1 MSVRVCG
8 LKIDAQ
14 TDSCEL
20 PFVGVGVLMRT
31 IVQDTGL
38 RNCSKYIVWICIIY
52 PHIHILNILLLFS
65 HSVVSDS
72 FATPWT
78 IAH

>member
-1 MSVRVCG
+1 MSVRGCG

-31 IVQDTGL
+31 VVQDTASLMAL
-38 RNCSKYIVWICIIY
+38 RNCLPEVGIWQRLVYM
-52 PHIHILNILLLFS
+52 
-65 HSVVSDS
+65 
-72 FATPWT
+72 
-78 IAH
+78 